1 MTFTCPRCGHQQR
14 TTKAPS
20 KGWVCR
26 ECRRELYE
34 YGNPFAERVMN
45 DLEERR
51 MEEWFDGEQSNLRE
65 SRIEKA
71 RADLYVIKG
80 VRL

>member
-1 MTFTCPRCGHQQR
+1 MIFTCPRCGHRQR
-14 TTKAPS
+14 TTKTPS
-20 KGWVCR
+20 MGWVCR

-34 YGNPFAERVMN
+34 YGNPFSERVMN

-71 RADLYVIKG
+71 RADLYAIKG